1 MRVWIDILT
10 PKQALFFEPLIHSLK
25 ERGDEVIVTSRR
37 YREAELLLR
46 KRQINAEFIG
56 SHGGKE
62 LSNKLS
68 ASLERSELLLEY
80 FKEEK
85 PDALVSFSSP
95 EAGRVAFGL
104 GIINICVS
112 DSPHAEAVSKL
123 TIPIADCLLTPWI
136 VPEKSWTVY
145 GIERSKIETYKA
157 LDPFVWLSRRDL
169 TEKNQLGLNIDKS
182 KTTISLRLEESFAAY
197 SKRDSYTQEFALI
210 QRLIEEFRNQNIV
223 ILCRYSEQI
232 DAVLKKFKGRVT
244 VPNDVVDGI
253 TLLQQ
258 SDLFIGLGGTMT
270 AEASLLGTPA
280 ISFFSGSYFVERY
293 LVSKGLLTKPRD
305 IDGVVRVSK
314 NFLRD
319 PKMKKQIKM
328 RAGRIRA
335 GMEDPIQVIINKLDS
350 LMRAKLNQELARN

>member
-10 PKQALFFEPLIHSLK
+10 PKQALFFEPLIQLLK

-80 FKEEK
+80 FREDK

-169 TEKNQLGLNIDKS
+169 TEKNQLGLNIDK
-182 KTTISLRLEESFAAY
+182 
-197 SKRDSYTQEFALI
+197 
-210 QRLIEEFRNQNIV
+210 
-223 ILCRYSEQI
+223 
-232 DAVLKKFKGRVT
+232 
-244 VPNDVVDGI
+244 
-253 TLLQQ
+253 
-258 SDLFIGLGGTMT
+258 
-270 AEASLLGTPA
+270 
-280 ISFFSGSYFVERY
+280 
-293 LVSKGLLTKPRD
+293 
-305 IDGVVRVSK
+305 
-314 NFLRD
+314 
-319 PKMKKQIKM
+319 
-328 RAGRIRA
+328 
-335 GMEDPIQVIINKLDS
+335 
-350 LMRAKLNQELARN
+350 